1 MAKTAVS
8 HTRENPRQFGP
19 VASIDAAMGKQMN
32 KNLILADR
40 YMRSRDL
47 YTALFYLRMAMREG
61 MKEGVQAECLQK
73 IKQAIDMVKGT
84 T

>member
-1 MAKTAVS
+1 
-8 HTRENPRQFGP
+8 
-19 VASIDAAMGKQMN
+19 MN

>member
-1 MAKTAVS
+1 
-8 HTRENPRQFGP
+8 
-19 VASIDAAMGKQMN
+19 MGKQMN